1 MVEQNPKIQK
11 WLEIGKRRF
20 ADDGVNGININEMS
34 EEMGVAKTSFY
45 FFFNSKEEFLNQ
57 LFAYW
62 VVVGSDNLIAMV
74 NQIENPA
81 KRFFALGKMIE
92 SNVENEFF
100 YFQLKL
106 YAKNNEHARP
116 FLKEADDKR
125 KNFSRKLF
133 NDAGQSAKEVEKNRR
148 MMRVHFMGRMALMM
162 GYDADPSYP
171 EYSKDELLEMF
182 GLNK

>member
-1 MVEQNPKIQK
+1 MLPSSLVTTILPA
-11 WLEIGKRRF
+11 F
-20 ADDGVNGININEMS
+20 TA
-34 EEMGVAKTSFY
+34 T
-45 FFFNSKEEFLNQ
+45 
-57 LFAYW
+57 
-62 VVVGSDNLIAMV
+62 LITFS
-74 NQIENPA
+74 P
-81 KRFFALGKMIE
+81 
-92 SNVENEFF
+92 FF

-106 YAKNNEHARP
+106 YAKNNEHAIP

-148 MMRVHFMGRMALMM
+148 MMRVYFMGRMALMM

>member
-1 MVEQNPKIQK
+1 MAEQNPKIHK
-11 WLEIGKRRF
+11 WLDIGKRRF
-20 ADDGVNGININEMS
+20 AEDGIKGIHIDEMS
-34 EEMGVAKTSFY
+34 AEMGVAKTSFY

-62 VVVGSDNLIAMV
+62 VVVGTDNLTAMV
-74 NQIENPA
+74 NQIEDPA

-92 SNVENEFF
+92 NNYENEFF

-125 KNFSRKLF
+125 KKFSRKLF
-133 NDAGQSAKEVEKNRR
+133 NDAGQSAKEVERNRS
-148 MMRVHFMGRMALMM
+148 MMRVFFMGRMALMM